1 MCVRS
6 GCTSEALLETLPTE
20 TALTNV
26 QFETRKDVAYYY
38 FFLRVDVQGVSYRAN
53 TSGRLI

>member
-1 MCVRS
+1 MQVGFRSIWLSVEAAKMCVRS

-26 QFETRKDVAYYY
+26 
-38 FFLRVDVQGVSYRAN
+38 
-53 TSGRLI
+53 